1 MITVSVC
8 MIVKNEENVLARCLN
23 SLKDL
28 AEEIV
33 IVDTG
38 SVDRTKE
45 IAKKYTDK
53 IFDFVWIDDFSAAR
67 NFAFSKCTK
76 EYIYSA
82 DADEVLDIENQK
94 RFLKLKQAMLP
105 EIEIVQMYYLNRSKN
120 FNTTGNFE
128 REYRPKL
135 YKRLRTFVWED
146 PIHETV
152 RLWPVVFDS
161 DIEILHMPQSS
172 HGIRDLKLLWKT
184 ARRSMGLP
192 IEEKKE
198 WKELEENKGKKQ
210 NRKFLEIAKQNGE
223 LWEAIKQNEESKET
237 IEYKKIEF
245 SKKLHH
251 MYAMELFI
259 TGSDQDFLDAEEFFS
274 LSQEQTFRTQEEVVE
289 AACVCARAARLQGNI
304 SIFFKNVVKL
314 MAVGSCSE
322 ICCELGEYYFLL
334 GDIAEA
340 YLWFYNAAFETE
352 SVLDIH
358 TSQELPR
365 KRLLEICK
373 KNKQW
378 EEAAEWEKQ
387 IQEFT
392 NAKVADY

>member
-8 MIVKNEENVLARCLN
+8 MIVKNEEAVLSRCLD

-28 AEEIV
+28 AEEII

-38 SVDRTKE
+38 SVDQTKE

-53 IFDFVWIDDFSAAR
+53 IFDFIWIDDFSAAR

-82 DADEVLDIENQK
+82 DADEVLDEKNRK
-94 RFLKLKQAMLP
+94 RFLQLKQAMLP
-105 EIEIVQMYYLNRSKN
+105 EIEIVQMYYVNCSGD

-128 REYRPKL
+128 KEYRPKL

-161 DIEILHMPQSS
+161 EIEILHIPQSL
-172 HGIRDLKLLWKT
+172 HGMRDLKLLWKT
-184 ARRSMGLP
+184 ARRSVGLP
-192 IEEKKE
+192 I
-198 WKELEENKGKKQ
+198 WKEDGK
-210 NRKFLEIAKQNGE
+210 
-223 LWEAIKQNEESKET
+223 SKRMEDQ
-237 IEYKKIEF
+237 KIEEQKIEEQKIEQQKIEQQRMVEQKEKPLEDIRLNGTNNTAF

-259 TGSDQDFLDAEEFFS
+259 TGKEQDFLDAEEFFS
-274 LSQEQTFRTQEEVVE
+274 LSQEEAFRTQEEVVE
-289 AACVCARAARLQGNI
+289 AACVCARAARLRGDS
-304 SIFFKNVVKL
+304 SIFFKNVIKL

-322 ICCELGEYYFLL
+322 VCCELGEYYFLL
-334 GDIAEA
+334 GDMAEA
-340 YLWFYNAAFETE
+340 YLWFYNAASETE

-358 TSQELPR
+358 TSQEIPR
-365 KRLLEICK
+365 KRLLEICRE
-373 KNKQW
+373 NGNL
-378 EEAAEWEKQ
+378 EEVAEWERQ
-387 IQEFT
+387 IQELKF
-392 NAKVADY
+392 KV